1 MYEGVLAFWFEE
13 IEPQKWWSVDPALDE
28 LLRQRYA
35 ELLQSAMQG
44 ELYEWRSSPQG
55 RLAEIIVLDQF
66 SRNIHRGTA
75 KAFAQDPAALVLAQE
90 AVAMR
95 AHLQLSEVERV
106 FLLLP
111 YMHSESRLIHVQAEA
126 LFREFSPAENFQFE
140 LRHKVIV
147 DRFGRYPHRNAVLG
161 RASTPGELE
170 FLTQPGSSF

>member
-66 SRNIHRGTA
+66 SGISIGVPRKRLRKIPLRWCW
-75 KAFAQDPAALVLAQE
+75 PRRL
-90 AVAMR
+90 
-95 AHLQLSEVERV
+95 LQCGRTCSSARLS
-106 FLLLP
+106 
-111 YMHSESRLIHVQAEA
+111 
-126 LFREFSPAENFQFE
+126 
-140 LRHKVIV
+140 
-147 DRFGRYPHRNAVLG
+147 
-161 RASTPGELE
+161 ASSCS
-170 FLTQPGSSF
+170 FLTCTVNPG